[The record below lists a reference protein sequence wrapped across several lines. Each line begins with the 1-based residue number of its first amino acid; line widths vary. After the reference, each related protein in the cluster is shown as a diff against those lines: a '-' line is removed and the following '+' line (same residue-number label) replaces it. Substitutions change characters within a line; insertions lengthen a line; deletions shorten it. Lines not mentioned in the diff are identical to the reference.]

1 MSLRKGM
8 KVRIVTEEPFLSE
21 IKNEVGTVHEI
32 YEDMG
37 VAIVKI
43 PGGAAKVPIEFL
55 EEVKEENPT
64 DQKPGTR
71 RITKE
76 AFEAAI
82 DKVTKPSPEKMADEH
97 GFLYMPTRLAAKA
110 TGHVI
115 MDDLF
120 KNNSEVDLTE
130 DELVGLLW
138 DKCSPSNVASRM
150 KNPWTDPKY
159 PEVSLKKVTLISSS
173 SFTYLED
180 IVDLLFPDKEIN
192 NA

>member
-1 MSLRKGM
+1 MSIKRGM
-8 KVRIVTEEPFLSE
+8 TVKIVTDEPFLSE
-21 IKNEVGTVHEI
+21 LNNQTGEVKEI
-32 YEDMG
+32 FEELG
-37 VAIVKI
+37 VAVVKI
-43 PGGAAKVPIEFL
+43 QGGVAKVPIEFL
-55 EEVKEENPT
+55 EEIKEENPA

-97 GFLYMPTRLAAKA
+97 DFLYMLTRLAAKA

-138 DKCSPSNVASRM
+138 DKCSPSNVASYM
-150 KNPWTDPKY
+150 KKPLTDPKY
-159 PEVSLKKVTLISSS
+159 LEVSLKKVTLISSS

-180 IVDLLFPDKEIN
+180 IVDLLFPQDN
-192 NA
+192 D

>member
-1 MSLRKGM
+1 MSIKRGM
-8 KVRIVTEEPFLSE
+8 TVKIVTDEPFLSE
-21 IKNEVGTVHEI
+21 LNNQTGEVKEI
-32 YEDMG
+32 FEELG
-37 VAIVKI
+37 VAVVKI
-43 PGGAAKVPIEFL
+43 QGGVAKVPIDFL
-55 EEVKEENPT
+55 EERKTEEKPA
-64 DQKPGTR
+64 DQKPGAR

-82 DKVTKPSPEKMADEH
+82 DKVTKPSPEKLAEEH
-97 GFLYMPTRLAAKA
+97 GFLYMLTRLAAKA
-110 TGHVI
+110 TGYVI

-138 DKCSPSNVASRM
+138 DKCRPSNVASHM
-150 KNPWTDPKY
+150 KKPWTDPKY

-180 IVDLLFPDKEIN
+180 IVDLLFPQDN
-192 NA
+192 D

>member
-1 MSLRKGM
+1 MSLKKGM
-8 KVRIVTEEPFLSE
+8 KVKIVTEEPFLSE

-37 VAIVKI
+37 IAIVKI
-43 PGGAAKVPIEFL
+43 PGGATKVPIEFL
-55 EEVKEENPT
+55 EEVKEENPA

-97 GFLYMPTRLAAKA
+97 DFLYMLMRLAAKA
-110 TGHVI
+110 TGYVI

-120 KNNSEVDLTE
+120 KNNSEVDLTK
-130 DELVGLLW
+130 DELVALLW
-138 DKCSPSNVASRM
+138 DNCSPSNVASRV
-150 KNPWTDPKY
+150 KNLRTDPKY
-159 PEVSLKKVTLISSS
+159 PEVSLKKVILISSI
-173 SFTYLED
+173 SFTYLKD
-180 IVDLLFPDKEIN
+180 IVDLLFPQDN
-192 NA
+192 D

>member
-1 MSLRKGM
+1 MSLKKGM
-8 KVRIVTEEPFLSE
+8 KVRIITEEPFLSE
-21 IKNEVGTVHEI
+21 IKNEVGTVREI

-43 PGGAAKVPIEFL
+43 PSGYAKVLIEFL
-55 EEVKEENPT
+55 EEVKEENPA
-64 DQKPGTR
+64 DQKLGTR
-71 RITKE
+71 RIKKE
-76 AFEAAI
+76 AFEVAI

-97 GFLYMPTRLAAKA
+97 GFLYMLTRLAAKA

-138 DKCSPSNVASRM
+138 DKCSPSNVASHM
-150 KNPWTDPKY
+150 KKPWTDPKY

-173 SFTYLED
+173 SFTYLKD
-180 IVDLLFPDKEIN
+180 IVDLLFPQDN
-192 NA
+192 D

>member
-1 MSLRKGM
+1 MSIKRGM
-8 KVRIVTEEPFLSE
+8 TVKIVTDEPFLSE
-21 IKNEVGTVHEI
+21 LNNQTGEVKEI
-32 YEDMG
+32 FEELG
-37 VAIVKI
+37 VAVVKI
-43 PGGAAKVPIEFL
+43 QGGSAKVSIEFL
-55 EEVKEENPT
+55 EEVKEEKPA

-82 DKVTKPSPEKMADEH
+82 DKVTKLSPEKKADEH
-97 GFLYMPTRLAAKA
+97 GFLYMLTRLAAKA

-138 DKCSPSNVASRM
+138 DKCSPSNVTSRM
-150 KNPWTDPKY
+150 KNQRTDPKY

-180 IVDLLFPDKEIN
+180 IVDLLFPQDN
-192 NA
+192 D